1 MRVRVC
7 CAVQGY
13 GNKSN
18 DIDSYRPS
26 SSQRCSQAILH
37 PNMDADDIFHSGQI
51 DNLVLHQQT
60 GHRSEAIWKPDLDIK
75 GNANEPLKIHK
86 GGALPLDH
94 RIRHYVVAAG
104 FYPWIQICDVKT
116 DPSLLTAVIER
127 WRPETHTFNFNEGE
141 ATITLQDGSL
151 LTGLPVEGEP
161 VTGLTRMNFEEIPV
175 DADDETLKKYTR
187 AYLLNLIGSTLFG
200 DKSGKAISLHFLP
213 LLEDLDRV
221 VNYSWGSAVLAC
233 LYSNMCTACMIGHS
247 QLAGAPLIIQFW
259 CWDRLSR
266 IGVPK
271 VSVPVVLPPADV
283 EFDPALR
290 GSWSYMKWIGPKR
303 WVGIPKGSLLQYRDA
318 IHKMVPG
325 DFIWRPYDYTML
337 ELLNPLCT
345 GSTYHLEG

>member
-1 MRVRVC
+1 M
-7 CAVQGY
+7 
-13 GNKSN
+13 
-18 DIDSYRPS
+18 DSYRPS

-37 PNMDADDIFHSGQI
+37 PNMDADDIVHSGPI
-51 DNLVLHQQT
+51 DNSVLHQQT
-60 GHRSEAIWKPDLDIK
+60 GHRSEAIWKP
-75 GNANEPLKIHK
+75 EIHK

-127 WRPETHTFNFNEGE
+127 WRPETHTFHFSEGE
-141 ATITLQDGSL
+141 ATITLQDVSL
-151 LTGLPVEGEP
+151 LTGLPIEGEP
-161 VTGLTRMNFEEIPV
+161 VTGLARMNFEEVCVRLLGAYPECYDKAPGMAKRSWFTNYLAQIPV
-175 DADDETLKKYTR
+175 DADDETLKKYAR

-200 DKSGKAISLHFLP
+200 DKSGKAISLLFLP

-271 VSVPVVLPPADV
+271 VPVPVVLPPTDA

-290 GSWSYMKWIGPKR
+290 GSWSYM
-303 WVGIPKGSLLQYRDA
+303 
-318 IHKMVPG
+318 
-325 DFIWRPYDYTML
+325 
-337 ELLNPLCT
+337 
-345 GSTYHLEG
+345 